1 DRFAEKLKKGSKEIA
16 LKMEYVPSSGE
27 VKYQWTLLKKASKK
41 ASKMDFARV
50 LVEVSVEDDLPNVLE
65 IEYPP
70 LGNKPARV
78 GKLEV
83 RPRTAEEIAAKTLK
97 DVLNIGKSNVMDKG
111 KSMTDD
117 DGFTVVGKKNKPT
130 ASQFVNQAKR
140 RVSGY
145 VQGHQYQQKSNSNAG
160 NVKSGRNFNNTSN
173 LSVQKEKKKSIV
185 DKPFL
190 ASIFNHNY
198 RPKASVRGSGLD
210 NVTNR
215 PLNEDIPV
223 NNPFN
228 ILSNK
233 GDNVED
239 LGDINVNEEFESK
252 VWPNLKEEVDIHL
265 EAGDVDSD
273 DEGITVNMKP
283 EVDVNAVDNME
294 INAAFNDDI
303 SDDPAERSTGGSK
316 FTTAMHDFR
325 KCVEEIEVEDIAMTG
340 LNFTWNKKPGKDGGL
355 LKNLDR
361 VLDEELFLRQ
371 KAKVEW
377 LRAGNSNSSYFHN
390 VIKGQSSEVL
400 PFFDPDSLFMKKL
413 PAVEALKLVRII
425 SNEEIKLALFDI
437 DGNKAPGPDEIN
449 ATVISFVPKV
459 AAPFKVS
466 NYRPIACCNV
476 VYKIIS
482 KVICNRLKGVLGFLV
497 DDNQSAFILSRHI
510 SDNIMLSQEL
520 IRNYHR
526 NRGPAKCAFKIDIE
540 KAYDSV
546 EWVFLSSSLKHF
558 GFSELMVKWI
568 MNCITSTSFTVNVN
582 EVDAFLAVEDK
593 PTSSDYYQSYLNPE
607 GDILLL
613 EAFLN
618 DDPSPPPY
626 QGNYM
631 PEELPPHLE
640 YAFLEGDDKLPVII
654 AKDLSVEE
662 KTALITILKSHKRAI
677 TWKLSDIM
685 GINPEFCTHK
695 ILMEEDFE
703 PAIQHQRRVNP
714 KIHDV
719 IKQEVIKLLEAGLIH
734 PISDSPWV
742 SPVHCVPKKGG
753 FTVVENEDNELIS
766 TRLVTR

>member
-390 VIKGQSSEVL
+390 VIKGRCNRNRISYIENMDGVSFYGNNVGDQFVNHFKNVLGQSSEVL

-437 DGNKAPGPDEIN
+437 DGNKAPGPD
-449 ATVISFVPKV
+449 
-459 AAPFKVS
+459 
-466 NYRPIACCNV
+466 
-476 VYKIIS
+476 
-482 KVICNRLKGVLGFLV
+482 
-497 DDNQSAFILSRHI
+497 
-510 SDNIMLSQEL
+510 
-520 IRNYHR
+520 
-526 NRGPAKCAFKIDIE
+526 
-540 KAYDSV
+540 
-546 EWVFLSSSLKHF
+546 
-558 GFSELMVKWI
+558 GFS
-568 MNCITSTSFTVNVN
+568 SQF
-582 EVDAFLAVEDK
+582 F
-593 PTSSDYYQSYLNPE
+593 
-607 GDILLL
+607 
-613 EAFLN
+613 
-618 DDPSPPPY
+618 
-626 QGNYM
+626 
-631 PEELPPHLE
+631 
-640 YAFLEGDDKLPVII
+640 
-654 AKDLSVEE
+654 KDS
-662 KTALITILKSHKRAI
+662 
-677 TWKLSDIM
+677 
-685 GINPEFCTHK
+685 
-695 ILMEEDFE
+695 
-703 PAIQHQRRVNP
+703 
-714 KIHDV
+714 
-719 IKQEVIKLLEAGLIH
+719 
-734 PISDSPWV
+734 
-742 SPVHCVPKKGG
+742 
-753 FTVVENEDNELIS
+753 
-766 TRLVTR
+766 